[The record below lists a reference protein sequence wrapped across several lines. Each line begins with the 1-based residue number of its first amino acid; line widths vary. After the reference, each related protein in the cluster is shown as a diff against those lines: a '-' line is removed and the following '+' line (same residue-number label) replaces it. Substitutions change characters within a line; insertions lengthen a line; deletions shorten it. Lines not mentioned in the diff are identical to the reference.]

1 MTGNLGSTYGLLKV
15 LEVGKDILVAGEFA
29 K

>member
-1 MTGNLGSTYGLLKV
+1 MTRNLGSTYGLLKV
-15 LEVGKDILVAGEFA
+15 LEVGKDLLVVGELA